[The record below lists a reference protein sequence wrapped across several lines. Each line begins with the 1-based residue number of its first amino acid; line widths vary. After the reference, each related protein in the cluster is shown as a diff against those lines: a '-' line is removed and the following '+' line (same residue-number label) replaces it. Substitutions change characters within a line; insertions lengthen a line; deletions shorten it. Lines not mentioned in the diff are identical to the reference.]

1 MKEKIRKF
9 FSELPSKTKDYFR
22 HLNYPFYLSMI
33 ILAIGLFL
41 SDYFTKH
48 LAYDYHVVNNNA
60 VGKTIIPYILN
71 LTYIANDGAAW
82 GSFSGKM
89 WALCIIS
96 MIASIALTFN
106 ILFRFDKYNKWMTVG
121 MVLMAPGAIGNLVD
135 RIGCLAGLGIYKK
148 GVIDFLQ
155 FTFWP
160 SFPICN
166 LADYYLTIGVVLLL
180 VGFVLEF
187 RKEWKEMKE
196 EEKKEKEA
204 EASGVFRAENGIG
217 EEDMKKKLHQLD
229 EKKEKDAEEKKDD

>member
-1 MKEKIRKF
+1 MKEKIRKYL
-9 FSELPSKTKDYFR
+9 SELPGKTKDYFR

-48 LAYDYHVVNNNA
+48 LAYDYFHGAEKPTNT
-60 VGKTIIPYILN
+60 TIIPYILN
-71 LTYIANDGAAW
+71 LTFTANDGAAW

-89 WALCIIS
+89 WALCVIS

-106 ILFRFDKYNKWMTVG
+106 LIFRFDKYNKWMTVG

-135 RIGCLAGLGIYKK
+135 RIGCLAGAGIYKN

-180 VGFVLEF
+180 IGFVLEF

-204 EASGVFRAENGIG
+204 EASGVFQAEDGVS
-217 EEDMKKKLHQLD
+217 EDDMKEKLHQLD
-229 EKKEKDAEEKKDD
+229 EEKEKSQGGKER